1 MGYRSDVLW
10 VAIVPSI
17 KEANECIKAYMVLT
31 KLEQTQPPYP
41 DDVKGVFVVDTQDD
55 PAYIT
60 YVGREVK
67 WYESSESVN
76 FINNFFEYYVK
87 EYFNV
92 KDMSWGCRF
101 FRVGEEHEDV
111 EVEEYICERETYSEL
126 LWESA
131 SVVRYIESPFINNYY
146 HQ

>member
-1 MGYRSDVLW
+1 MGYRSNVLW

-31 KLEQTQPPYP
+31 KLEQTQPPI
-41 DDVKGVFVVDTQDD
+41 DLKGLFVVDTQDD

-60 YVGREVK
+60 YVGHDVK
-67 WYESSESVN
+67 WYESYEDVD
-76 FINNFFEYYVK
+76 FINKFFSEYVE

-92 KDMSWGCRF
+92 KDMSWGSRF
-101 FRVGEEHEDV
+101 FRIGEDDTDV
-111 EVEEYICERETYSEL
+111 EVKEYICERETYAEL

-131 SVVRYIESPFINNYY
+131 RVVRYIDSPFMEN
-146 HQ
+146 

>member
-31 KLEQTQPPYP
+31 KLEQTQPPI
-41 DDVKGVFVVDTQDD
+41 DLKGLFVVDTGDD

-67 WYESSESVN
+67 WYESYEDVN
-76 FINNFFEYYVK
+76 FINKFFAEYVK

-92 KDMSWGCRF
+92 KDMSWGSRFCRI
-101 FRVGEEHEDV
+101 GEEHEDV
-111 EVEEYICERETYSEL
+111 EVEEYLCERETYSEL

-131 SVVRYIESPFINNYY
+131 SVCRYIESPFMENYY

>member
-1 MGYRSDVLW
+1 MGYRSNVLW

-67 WYESSESVN
+67 WYESYEDVD
-76 FINNFFEYYVK
+76 FINKFFSEYVE

-92 KDMSWGCRF
+92 KDMSWGSRF
-101 FRVGEEHEDV
+101 FRITIAEFGPTP
-111 EVEEYICERETYSEL
+111 RRSTTRRYST
-126 LWESA
+126 SA
-131 SVVRYIESPFINNYY
+131 IVIRSWN
-146 HQ
+146 

>member
-67 WYESSESVN
+67 WYPSSESVN
-76 FINNFFEYYVK
+76 FINKFFAEYVK

-92 KDMSWGCRF
+92 KDMSWGSKFCRI
-101 FRVGEEHEDV
+101 GEEHEDV
-111 EVEEYICERETYSEL
+111 EVVEYLCERETYEDI

-131 SVVRYIESPFINNYY
+131 SICRHIDSPFMEN
-146 HQ
+146 